1 MLAAHVRLACSSGH
15 ASTRSEQPC
24 GAAGPSTPSD
34 ALPSAIALQ
43 LLTRHDL
50 TPTLP
55 PPHFS
60 CDHASTRSEQPCGAA
75 GASTPSDACA
85 PVALCAPFATSH
97 LPWLTPMLQQRHGLT
112 WSQAHAMVPQRDL
125 PSPPTLP
132 WSQTYRP
139 PFLSHKYCTR
149 HARHHIPNSIALHA
163 HRSHFTL
170 RSQRRRQ
177 RVAHRLAC
185 ARSASADLRWT
196 EELLELGA
204 RASCFTGHDQR
215 RQTDACE
222 LYLFV

>member
-1 MLAAHVRLACSSGH
+1 MLAAHARLACSSGH
-15 ASTRSEQPC
+15 ASTSSEQPC

-34 ALPSAIALQ
+34 ALPSAIASQ

-50 TPTLP
+50 TPTLRP
-55 PPHFS
+55 PTS
-60 CDHASTRSEQPCGAA
+60 HATMQARAA
-75 GASTPSDACA
+75 SSHAELPGLPRLQMLARLSP
-85 PVALCAPFATSH
+85 LCAPFAASH

-132 WSQTYRP
+132 WSQTYRL

-185 ARSASADLRWT
+185 ARSASAYLRWT

-204 RASCFTGHDQR
+204 RASCLTGHDQR

>member
-1 MLAAHVRLACSSGH
+1 MRPCKHAQRAAMRSCRGFHTFRLVRARARACRPLCSLCRFSLAMAHTH
-15 ASTRSEQPC
+15 AAT
-24 GAAGPSTPSD
+24 
-34 ALPSAIALQ
+34 
-43 LLTRHDL
+43 
-50 TPTLP
+50 
-55 PPHFS
+55 
-60 CDHASTRSEQPCGAA
+60 
-75 GASTPSDACA
+75 A
-85 PVALCAPFATSH
+85 PRTHVVA
-97 LPWLTPMLQQRHGLT
+97 
-112 WSQAHAMVPQRDL
+112 AHAMVPQRDL

-204 RASCFTGHDQR
+204 RASCLTGHDQR

>member
-1 MLAAHVRLACSSGH
+1 MRYPLRSLRSFSLAMTSRPRSHPPLLMRPCKHAQRAAMRSCRGFHAFRCLRACRPSVLA
-15 ASTRSEQPC
+15 
-24 GAAGPSTPSD
+24 
-34 ALPSAIALQ
+34 
-43 LLTRHDL
+43 
-50 TPTLP
+50 
-55 PPHFS
+55 
-60 CDHASTRSEQPCGAA
+60 
-75 GASTPSDACA
+75 
-85 PVALCAPFATSH
+85 SH

-139 PFLSHKYCTR
+139 PFFSHKYCTR

-163 HRSHFTL
+163 HRSLFTL
-170 RSQRRRQ
+170 RSQRRRL

-185 ARSASADLRWT
+185 ARSASAYLRWT
-196 EELLELGA
+196 KELLELGA
-204 RASCFTGHDQR
+204 RASCLTGHDQR

>member
-1 MLAAHVRLACSSGH
+1 MQARAASSHAELLGLQRLQMRYPLRSLRSFSLAMTSRP
-15 ASTRSEQPC
+15 RSHPPLLMQPC
-24 GAAGPSTPSD
+24 KHAQRAAM
-34 ALPSAIALQ
+34 
-43 LLTRHDL
+43 R
-50 TPTLP
+50 
-55 PPHFS
+55 S
-60 CDHASTRSEQPCGAA
+60 CRGFHAFRCLRLSP
-75 GASTPSDACA
+75 
-85 PVALCAPFATSH
+85 LCAPFAASH

-185 ARSASADLRWT
+185 ARSASAYLRWT

-204 RASCFTGHDQR
+204 RASCLTGHDQR